1 VWGEVQQQELLREFE
16 SLQAIVNCQGLK
28 LRFAQLIAF
37 LITVGPGNF
46 LPSLIRYNKS
56 SIKIGIYQ
64 IMTSFEN
71 PIAIRHFQSICDNLQ
86 DLVTRFHTP
95 SDLKLYSD
103 GYLQALRNCST
114 LEQKDQEKLE
124 RLIERWILDP
134 SSFIDPDGDGN
145 KGFFDKKRI

>member
-1 VWGEVQQQELLREFE
+1 MWGEVQQQELSRGSER
-16 SLQAIVNCQGLK
+16 SMAIVNCQELD

-37 LITVGPGNF
+37 FINVCPGNF
-46 LPSLIRYNKS
+46 LTSLIRYNKWEK
-56 SIKIGIYQ
+56 KIRIYR

-71 PIAIRHFQSICDNLQ
+71 PKAIRHFQSICDSCQ

-103 GYLQALRNCST
+103 GYLQALRNCNS

-124 RLIERWILDP
+124 RLIERWIIDP
-134 SSFIDPDGDGN
+134 SSFIDPEGEEN